1 VKIAIFEEIKIKIFP
16 IIKVAFTISSIRE
29 RKCQLLYIPRFIHA
43 QMKEYL
49 RKELMKKRKSLSDVD
64 ISRKSSQIEERLFE
78 MNEYKESQ
86 RILFYVSYDNEVYTH
101 NMIKKSMSEEKNVVV
116 PVSNKENRTLILS
129 KLDKWENLETGSYNI
144 LEPKKGC
151 IEKISLDRIDL
162 IIVPGVG
169 FDKQG
174 HRIGHG
180 MGYYDKLLKNSR
192 DASHIGLAFELQLVD
207 KIPTEKH
214 DVPVEKIIT
223 EKRTINCKDFRSQV
237 L

>member
-1 VKIAIFEEIKIKIFP
+1 
-16 IIKVAFTISSIRE
+16 
-29 RKCQLLYIPRFIHA
+29 
-43 QMKEYL
+43 MKEDL
-49 RKELMKKRKSLSDVD
+49 RKELMKKRKILSDVD

-86 RILFYVSYDNEVYTH
+86 TILFYVSYDNEVYTH
-101 NMIKKSMSEEKNVVV
+101 NMIRKSMSEEKNVVV

-129 KLDKWENLETGSYNI
+129 K

-223 EKRTINCKDFRSQV
+223 EKRTINCKESRSQF

>member
-1 VKIAIFEEIKIKIFP
+1 
-16 IIKVAFTISSIRE
+16 
-29 RKCQLLYIPRFIHA
+29 
-43 QMKEYL
+43 MKEDL

-64 ISRKSSQIEERLFE
+64 ISRKSSQIEKRFFE

-86 RILFYVSYDNEVYTH
+86 TILFYVSYDNEVYTH

-116 PVSNKENRTLILS
+116 PISNKENRTLILS
-129 KLDKWENLETGSYNI
+129 KLDKWENLETGSHTI

-180 MGYYDKLLKNSR
+180 MGYYDRLLKDSR
-192 DASHIGLAFELQLVD
+192 GASHIGLAFELQIVD
-207 KIPTEKH
+207 KIPIEEH
-214 DVPVEKIIT
+214 DIPVEKIIT
-223 EKRTINCKDFRSQV
+223 EKRTVNCKDSRSQF